1 MRVEANVTSGLL
13 ATDSSAVELVPLLQA
28 EVRKLRE
35 MLTLQ
40 RMPVER
46 ERDFLESRVVEE
58 MRKRVSELETQL
70 AEREKLINS
79 LDLMRREELLEEEE
93 ELERMFLING
103 EGRDFRT
110 ENPYNLYKNDVK
122 YNNYNND
129 YDMNYNTYTNS
140 DHKNHHNDINDIN
153 DNNNNYYNNNNNNNH
168 HNSNSNISIVHDS
181 SDSRND
187 NRYKNIQNGNNI
199 SHKQYS
205 INSTIHDRNSWDSG
219 RNIQDNSR
227 TLGPGSPSKSKSNNS
242 YQTISHSNNHNH
254 SNDYNNN
261 RNDSHNKSYIE
272 GQSCSVRSILTARD
286 RGHGHETDS
295 KMTQNMSKFNDALS
309 DPPPPPPLSTFTPTL
324 TPISTSTSAS
334 TSASAGV
341 ARSQPVVLLSEDA
354 VDVSHPRVINLNQV
368 RKFIFPFTIF
378 VLRFTNHS

>member
-46 ERDFLESRVVEE
+46 ERDFLESQVVEG

-70 AEREKLINS
+70 AEREKLIDS
-79 LDLMRREELLEEEE
+79 LDLMRREELLREEE

-103 EGRDFRT
+103 EGRDFRAD
-110 ENPYNLYKNDVK
+110 NPYNLYKNDVK
-122 YNNYNND
+122 YKNYNND

-140 DHKNHHNDINDIN
+140 DHKNHHVINNNSNINNYN
-153 DNNNNYYNNNNNNNH
+153 DNSNNDH
-168 HNSNSNISIVHDS
+168 HNNNSNISIVYDS
-181 SDSRND
+181 SNSRND
-187 NRYKNIQNGNNI
+187 NRYQNIQNSNNI
-199 SHKQYS
+199 SHIQNS
-205 INSTIHDRNSWDSG
+205 LNSTIHDRNSWDSG
-219 RNIQDNSR
+219 RSIRDNSK
-227 TLGPGSPSKSKSNNS
+227 TSGPGSPSKSKSNHS
-242 YQTISHSNNHNH
+242 YPTNNRNNNHNY

-261 RNDSHNKSYIE
+261 HNNSHIRGHIE

-286 RGHGHETDS
+286 RGHGHETG
-295 KMTQNMSKFNDALS
+295 KLRRNMSSYSDAFS
-309 DPPPPPPLSTFTPTL
+309 DPPPPPPPLFPTPTP
-324 TPISTSTSAS
+324 TPISASTSTSVA
-334 TSASAGV
+334 V

-354 VDVSHPRVINLNQV
+354 VDVSYPRVINLNQV
-368 RKFIFPFTIF
+368 RKFTFSLTVFVFGFTYF
-378 VLRFTNHS
+378 S